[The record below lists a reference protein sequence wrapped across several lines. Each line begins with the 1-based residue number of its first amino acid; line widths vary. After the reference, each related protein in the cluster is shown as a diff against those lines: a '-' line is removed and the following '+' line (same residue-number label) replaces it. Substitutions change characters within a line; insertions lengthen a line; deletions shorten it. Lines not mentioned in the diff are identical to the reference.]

1 MEIINYNKIKD
12 QIKKFS
18 CDTDINMW
26 HAGYCLIRTMEDT
39 DIYDYLNKHKLK
51 RFNVIKYVAEF
62 AREYEFNENSI
73 ILYREYFGANDDRGY
88 KFYAKEESDE

>member
-26 HAGYCLIRTMEDT
+26 HAGYNGLDCGCLVEKFRLYYAYIGECKPGVKKIVGEDWAVGPR
-39 DIYDYLNKHKLK
+39 I
-51 RFNVIKYVAEF
+51 
-62 AREYEFNENSI
+62 
-73 ILYREYFGANDDRGY
+73 
-88 KFYAKEESDE
+88 